1 MERKSEEEREEIV
14 REGAKGASEE
24 ARGKGR
30 QRRQTQRVAAEEQLR
45 DCGGWGG
52 ERREGE

>member
-30 QRRQTQRVAAEEQLR
+30 
-45 DCGGWGG
+45 
-52 ERREGE
+52 